1 MQVDARERQDG
12 IWAAAPSRLR
22 GRIAEKGERG
32 AVRHTTRR
40 KMRRGRRREG
50 WEDRM
55 GDEGE
60 KGSKRG

>member
-1 MQVDARERQDG
+1 MQVSARERQDG

-22 GRIAEKGERG
+22 GRIVEKGERG
-32 AVRHTTRR
+32 AARHMARR

-50 WEDRM
+50 WEDRVS
-55 GDEGE
+55 DEGE